1 MRHPALFVK
10 ERTRRQDANNL
21 GHVLPDLLSRRD
33 EPERVGL
40 YRQELPPPSPASPSS
55 ARPRPPYSSGHGPF
69 GAEPRGYA
77 AYQLCYRDGVSDLV
91 RCSGYLLTLYS
102 TFVVALVLSFSILS
116 GWIGATIIFWFVVKF
131 LLAHERELDPADYNR
146 IGVLARVTSP
156 IGAGGTG
163 EITFSQAG
171 SRNTCGARNETGEP
185 LARGAE
191 VVIIRYEHGI
201 AYVRPWD
208 ELAKGTDFAADT
220 AAHEVALKLKS

>member
-1 MRHPALFVK
+1 MTWAIFYLICFLIGMSLSVLAFVGGSFHLPHLHLHLHLPHGHALPTHPGMAPSALNRAGMPHINFATV
-10 ERTRRQDANNL
+10 TAFL
-21 GHVLPDLLSRRD
+21 TW
-33 EPERVGL
+33 
-40 YRQELPPPSPASPSS
+40 
-55 ARPRPPYSSGHGPF
+55 F
-69 GAEPRGYA
+69 GAA
-77 AYQLCYRDGVSDLV
+77 
-91 RCSGYLLTLYS
+91 GYLLTLYS
-102 TFVVALVLSFSILS
+102 TFVVAIVLGFSILA
-116 GWIGATIIFWFVVKF
+116 GWAGATIIFWFVVKF

-156 IGAGGTG
+156 IGAAGTG

-171 SRNTCGARNETGEP
+171 SRNTCGARNETGKP

-220 AAHEVALKLKS
+220 AAHKVASKLKS

>member
-1 MRHPALFVK
+1 MTWAMFYLICFLIGMSLSVLACIGGSFHLLHLHLHLPHGSGLPTHPGMAPS
-10 ERTRRQDANNL
+10 
-21 GHVLPDLLSRRD
+21 VLNRAGMPHINFATVTAFLTW
-33 EPERVGL
+33 
-40 YRQELPPPSPASPSS
+40 
-55 ARPRPPYSSGHGPF
+55 F
-69 GAEPRGYA
+69 GAA
-77 AYQLCYRDGVSDLV
+77 
-91 RCSGYLLTLYS
+91 GYLLTLYS
-102 TFVVALVLSFSILS
+102 TFVVAIVLSFSILS
-116 GWIGATIIFWFVVKF
+116 GGIGATIIFWFVVKF

-171 SRNTCGARNETGEP
+171 SRNTCGARNETGET